1 MRKKSLLLTLAGGLL
16 GLSAWAQPFQT
27 TTVGTDGFAAGT
39 SWYTMR
45 IGNSQKYLTDNG
57 TASSMT
63 LKASSQYEDADLW
76 CFTGNDANGYAIYNK
91 QAGAGKVLASATTMN
106 TKPGY
111 NGTGGTTYPTLQA
124 ANALPAGYVGTWD
137 LATSNKVADVDGY
150 FVKIHGTSYAM
161 NDFGGLGTLA
171 FWAEGMDAG
180 STISFELVETSTEIN
195 EANGTFTTS
204 NPAKTWHGVW
214 ESNVVSGL
222 TLSTGVNNMTTEGG
236 YISGASGTSHT
247 STYTITAPEG
257 FIITGYSFD
266 FVNHASITGIETL
279 TINGQSY
286 TSSSTPQHVDVT
298 GLKER
303 TASFVQ
309 TGNNKCVTL
318 KNFIVVLR
326 KDIAEPEP
334 QQNLYITNPGAKPYR
349 IPAIATAPN
358 GHIFAIS
365 DYRPCGSD
373 IGYGEV
379 DIKCR
384 ISKDNGQTW
393 GDEFFLANGEGDNAS
408 ENWKI
413 GFGDAAVVADCERNE
428 LLVMS
433 VCGKVVCWNGNYIPD
448 SPSSN
453 PNPVAR
459 TRATYNESTGE
470 WDFTE
475 PENVTESIY
484 RLFVN
489 ENNEATVKSLFIGSG
504 KIAQSR
510 IIKVDNYYR
519 LYCAVWTKNE
529 GNRVIYSDDFGDTW
543 HVLGSINDR
552 PATGGDEP
560 KCEELPDGSVL
571 LSSRVGGGR
580 IFNIYTFTNR
590 ATGEGY
596 WSSAVTSNTS
606 TNGIAIGGNSTNGEV
621 MVVPAKRK
629 EDNAQVYI
637 LLQSVPFGSG
647 RAQVGIYYKELES
660 LSDFANP
667 TAVASDWDGR
677 HQSTALGSAYSTMTW
692 QKNNTVGFLYEEET
706 FGAGYTIVYKNYTI
720 EQITDDAYEYDPTVE
735 AGTIISRGIDAKAE
749 GLEGGTMVGQVDGN
763 AIADI
768 QAAIDAYKSAPS
780 QETYDA
786 INVAL
791 ANLPQIEVVPNAIYR
806 LRNVNR
812 SSATLYLTPEASRF
826 TAATTDLSDADQF
839 FRFVPAEVE
848 GTYYLQNCNYETY
861 LGPLTNNETQPIVTT
876 DPAQAGVWVIKG
888 SLDGRSQVICQ
899 NNTGSYKGL
908 HLAGD
913 NVRLVPWTVDAE
925 ASLWYIE
932 PVNTYDVTLP
942 GTQVAAVCYP
952 FAYTLPEGV
961 TAYTIS
967 GLVEVNGE
975 VCAKLEEL
983 PLDIVP
989 AAAPLLLYGQP
1000 GAKSLTIV
1008 DEYAT
1013 SPLAD
1018 NSAAELKGVLAATTV
1033 ADENVY
1039 LLDNFSFTAATSKA
1053 IATNTAYLTTET
1065 AYTALPLTL
1074 EEGVPVGIGSIMT
1087 NSHATRLYDLNG
1099 RRVLQPTHGI
1109 YVTGE
1114 GQKVLFR

>member
-1 MRKKSLLLTLAGGLL
+1 MRKKSLLLTLVGGLL

-91 QAGAGKVLASATTMN
+91 QAGSGKVLASATTMT

-111 NGTGGTTYPTLQA
+111 GGTGGTTYPTLQA
-124 ANALPAGYVGTWD
+124 ADALPSGYVGKWD
-137 LATSNKVADVDGY
+137 LATSDKLADVDGY
-150 FVKIHGTSYAM
+150 FVKIHGTSYAV
-161 NDFGGLGTLA
+161 NDFAGLGTLA

-180 STISFELVETSTEIN
+180 STVSFELVETSTEIN
-195 EANGTFTTS
+195 EANGTFTSS
-204 NPAKTWHGVW
+204 NPAKTWHAVW
-214 ESNVVSGL
+214 ESSVVSGL
-222 TLSTGVNNMTTEGG
+222 TLSTGFNNMTTEGE
-236 YISGASGTSHT
+236 YISGASGTSFT
-247 STYTITAPEG
+247 STYTLTAPEG
-257 FIITGYSFD
+257 FVITGYSFD
-266 FVNHASITGIETL
+266 FLNHASLTGTETL
-279 TINGQSY
+279 TVDGKSY
-286 TSSSTPQHVDVT
+286 TSSSTAQHVEVT

-309 TGNNKCVTL
+309 TGSNKCVTL

-326 KDIAEPEP
+326 KDLAEPEA

-358 GHIFAIS
+358 GDIFAIS

-393 GDEFFLANGEGDNAS
+393 GDEFFLANGEGDAAA

-470 WDFTE
+470 WDFTA

-489 ENNEATVKSLFIGSG
+489 ENNQATVQSLFIGSG

-510 IIKVDNYYR
+510 IIKVKDYYR

-543 HVLGSINDR
+543 HVLGTINDR

-596 WSSAVTSNTS
+596 WSSAVTSNSS

-621 MVVPAKRK
+621 MLVPAKRK
-629 EDNAQVYI
+629 EDNAQVYL

-660 LSDFANP
+660 LSDFISP

-692 QKNNTVGFLYEEET
+692 QKDNTVGFLYEEET

-720 EQITDDAYEYDPTVE
+720 EQITGDAYEYDPNVE

-763 AIADI
+763 AVADI

-791 ANLPQIEVVPNAIYR
+791 GNLPQIEVVPYAIYR

-812 SSATLYLTPEASRF
+812 ASATLYITPEATRF
-826 TAATTDLSDADQF
+826 TAAATDLGDADQF

-861 LGPLTNNETQPIVTT
+861 LGPLTANETQPIVTT
-876 DPAQAGVWVIKG
+876 YPAQAGVWVIKG

-899 NNTGSYKGL
+899 NNTGTHKGL

-913 NVRLVPWTVDAE
+913 NARLVPWTVDAE

-932 PVNTYDVTLP
+932 PVDTYDVTLP

-967 GLVEVNGE
+967 GLVEVNGN
-975 VCAKLEEL
+975 VCAKLEEVTL
-983 PLDIVP
+983 GYAP
-989 AAAPLLLYGQP
+989 AGAPLLLHGQP
-1000 GAKSLTIV
+1000 GAQSLTIV
-1008 DEYAT
+1008 NEYAVA
-1013 SPLAD
+1013 PLAD
-1018 NSAAELKGVLAATTV
+1018 DAAELKGVLAATTV

-1039 LLDNFSFTAATSKA
+1039 LLDSFTFAAATSKA
-1053 IATNTAYLTTET
+1053 IAANTAYLTTET
-1065 AYTALPLTL
+1065 AYEALPLTF
-1074 EEGVPVGIGSIMT
+1074 EEGQPVGIGSIET
-1087 NSHATRLYDLNG
+1087 GSRITRLYDLNG

-1114 GQKVLFR
+1114 GQKVLIR